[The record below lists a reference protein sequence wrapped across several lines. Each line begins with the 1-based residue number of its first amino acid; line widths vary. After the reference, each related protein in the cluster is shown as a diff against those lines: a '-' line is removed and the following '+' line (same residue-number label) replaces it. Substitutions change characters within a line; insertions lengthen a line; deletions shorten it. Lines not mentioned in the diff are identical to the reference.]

1 MSVAKAPLTL
11 ARMIL
16 RRSNPVPAPRED
28 LAASPRADVRDPAG
42 VRAQHLE
49 EWRDSARRVT
59 RTYKAWCAASRRE
72 RRSGHLA
79 FLDALLCEERAAR
92 QVELDGSAVGAAD
105 PVS

>member
-1 MSVAKAPLTL
+1 
-11 ARMIL
+11 MIL

-28 LAASPRADVRDPAG
+28 LAASPRAEVRDPPG
-42 VRAQHLE
+42 VHAQHFQ

-72 RRSGHLA
+72 RRGRYLA
-79 FLDALLCEERAAR
+79 FLDAMLCEERAAR
-92 QVELDGSAVGAAD
+92 QVERDTSAVGAAD